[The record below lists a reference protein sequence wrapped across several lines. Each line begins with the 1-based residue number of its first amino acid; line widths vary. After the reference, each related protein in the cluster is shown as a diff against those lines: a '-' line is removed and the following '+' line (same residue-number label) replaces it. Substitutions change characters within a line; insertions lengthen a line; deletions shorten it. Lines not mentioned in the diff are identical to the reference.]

1 MGNLVPR
8 AFPPALSSAEKSP
21 GNEVGVWVEFQLIS
35 TWIEGFLRAFHISPS
50 KSRSNNAVS
59 SAPWINNII
68 IIIYIQKNRE
78 GPVKNQLH
86 LSCFSS
92 LLFSRRISSISSSG
106 LASRTRASSA
116 GKTQGKSWFTFPT
129 GEQGLLL
136 VQQFGSCKK
145 EFIL

>member
-86 LSCFSS
+86 LSLF